1 MNPKFILTILA
12 FVALLAQGWA
22 QEKTVTGTVT
32 SADDGA
38 PLIGVSI
45 LIKSTAVG
53 TITDIDGRY
62 QIKTTDDA
70 TLVFSY
76 TGFQSQEMPVNG
88 QSTIDVKMT
97 SGVVLDGIV
106 VTALGISREKKALGY
121 SVQEVQGEEIAATQE
136 NNLINALQGKVAGVQ
151 INSSSG
157 APGAGAS
164 IVIRGLNSL
173 NPTAS
178 NQPLF
183 VIDGIPISN
192 QTSAG
197 NQLPSSG
204 SNAVN
209 SQEQSS
215 FTNRAAD
222 INPADI
228 ESISIL
234 KGPSATALYGL
245 RAANGV
251 VLITTKKGQTEG
263 KANVSLNTSF
273 GWEEVN
279 KQPELQTVFREGR
292 HGRLRFNSDGSPL
305 RFQTFGPKVYEG
317 KTPTF
322 DPVDDFFQT
331 GTQVRNSLSIQ
342 GGNERATYFT
352 SFSRLDHEGIIP
364 FTEWDR
370 TTVRLGGTIKV
381 ADPLTVSGSVGYTN
395 SGGNKPHEGDKSI
408 MSSLSYYTTSFD
420 INDYLN
426 PDGSQS
432 DFSDG
437 IIDNPRYLAEFS
449 QLKDNVHRVNGYI
462 GFNYQPATW
471 FELDYKVGNDFYN
484 DSRVRSIPAG
494 TDLGSQSGGFIIEE
508 QLNYRELT
516 SNLYARFSKQLGG
529 GFNSSLTV
537 GHNITDIQFNST
549 NTRGEGFSLE
559 NFYDLS
565 NTTNV
570 FASKNASRQRLV
582 GLFGI
587 LSLSYNN
594 YLYLDITG
602 RNDWSST
609 LPKENRSFFYPS
621 VSLSWVLSEM
631 ATLPEPISFLKLRG
645 SWAQVGKDAEP
656 YQIGVFYAGASN
668 FPFNGVNGFSLSTS
682 AGDFN
687 LKPET
692 TTSTEFGLDLRM
704 FHNRLGLDV
713 TLYQQNSKDQIIP
726 VPVSNA
732 TGFSRFITNAGE
744 IENSG
749 VELLLNATPI
759 KTKNFNWGLSV
770 NWSKVNSEVKSIKDG
785 IDAIIFSDN
794 RITNKLIE
802 GGKVGDLFGWDFNRN
817 DNGQLLIDDNGFPTL
832 NYDTMILVGN
842 AFPDWIGGLTNT
854 LSYKG
859 LSLSVLLEWR
869 SGGDVYDTGYRN
881 SLRNG
886 ILKET
891 ERGYEQVVFNG
902 VREDGTPNDIPV
914 EINGESLYRNGSR
927 YNDSYENLLQDA
939 SWFRIRRVSLS
950 YDIPTSL
957 WGGKYIS
964 GAKVTLSGNNLFLNT
979 PFKGFDPETNFFGSG
994 SNVYGYTGLKTPATR
1009 SYFVSL
1015 ALSF

>member
-1 MNPKFILTILA
+1 MQPKISLTILA
-12 FVALLAQGWA
+12 LLLLVVQGWT

-32 SADDGA
+32 AAEDGA

-45 LIKSTAVG
+45 LVKGTAVG
-53 TITDIDGRY
+53 TITDLNGRY
-62 QIKTTDDA
+62 EIKSTDDA

-76 TGFQSQEMPVNG
+76 TGYQSEEVPVGG
-88 QSTIDVKMT
+88 QSTIDVQLIA
-97 SGVVLDGIV
+97 GVQLDGVV

-121 SVQEVQGEEIAATQE
+121 AVQEVQGEDITSTQE
-136 NNLINALQGKVAGVQ
+136 SNLVNALQGKLAGVQ
-151 INSSSG
+151 INAGGG

-173 NPTAS
+173 NPTAN

-183 VIDGIPISN
+183 VVDGIPIGN
-192 QTSAG
+192 QTVAG

-251 VLITTKKGQTEG
+251 VLITTKKGKAEG
-263 KANVSLNTSF
+263 SASVNLSTSF
-273 GWEEVN
+273 GWDEVVTR
-279 KQPELQTVFREGR
+279 PELQNTFREGR

-322 DPVDDFFQT
+322 DPIADFFET
-331 GTQVRNSLSIQ
+331 GTQARTSVSIQ
-342 GGNERATYFT
+342 GGNDRATYFT
-352 SFSRLDHEGIIP
+352 SFSRLDHEGVIP
-364 FTEWDR
+364 FSEWDR

-381 ADPLTVSGSVGYTN
+381 AEPLSVSGSVGYTN

-408 MSSLSYYTTSFD
+408 MSSLSYHTTSFD
-420 INDYLN
+420 INDYIN
-426 PDGSQS
+426 PDGSQR
-432 DFSDG
+432 DYSDG

-449 QLKDNVHRVNGYI
+449 QLQDNVNRVNGYI
-462 GFNYQPATW
+462 GFNYKPADW
-471 FELDYKVGNDFYN
+471 FELDYRLGNDFYN
-484 DSRVRSIPAG
+484 DSRVRTIPAG
-494 TDLGSQSGGFIIEE
+494 TDLGSQTGGFIIEE
-508 QLNYRELT
+508 QVNYKELT
-516 SNLYARFSKQLGG
+516 SNLFAKFSKNLGG
-529 GFNSSLTV
+529 NFNSSLTV
-537 GHNITDIQFNST
+537 GQNITDIEISRI

-565 NTTNV
+565 NTANV
-570 FASKNASRQRLV
+570 FASKDGSRQRLMGV
-582 GLFGI
+582 FGI
-587 LSLSYNN
+587 LSLSYSN

-621 VSLSWVLSEM
+621 VSLSWVLSDM
-631 ATLPEPISFLKLRG
+631 TVLPEPISFLKLRG
-645 SWAQVGKDAEP
+645 SWAQVGKDAGP

-668 FPFNGVNGFSLSTS
+668 FPFDGINGFTRSTT
-682 AGDFN
+682 AGDFS

-692 TTSTEFGLDLRM
+692 TTSTEFGVDLRM
-704 FHNRLGLDV
+704 FHNRLGVDF
-713 TLYQQNSKDQIIP
+713 TWYKQNSKDQIIP

-732 TGFSRFITNAGE
+732 TGFARFVTNAGE
-744 IENSG
+744 IENTG
-749 VELLLNATPI
+749 LELLLNATPV
-759 KTKNFNWGLSV
+759 KTKDFNWDLSL
-770 NWSKVNSEVKSIKDG
+770 NWSTVDSEVKSIKEG
-785 IDAIIFSDN
+785 IDAIIFFDD
-794 RITNKLIE
+794 RITNKLVE
-802 GGKVGDLFGWDFNRN
+802 GGKVGDLYGWDFYR
-817 DNGQLLIDDNGFPTL
+817 DENGQMLIDQNGFPTI
-832 NYDTMILVGN
+832 NFDSTILVGN

-859 LSLSVLLEWR
+859 LSLSVLMEWR
-869 SGGDVYDTGYRN
+869 HGGDVYDRGLRN

-886 ILKET
+886 LLAMT
-891 ERGYEQVVFNG
+891 GRGYEQVVFNG
-902 VREDGTPNDIPV
+902 VKADGTPNDIPV
-914 EINGESLYRNGSR
+914 EIEGESFYRSGTR
-927 YNDSYENLLQDA
+927 YNNAYEILLEDA

-950 YDIPTSL
+950 YELPSSL
-957 WGGKYIS
+957 WGGKYIK
-964 GAKVTLSGNNLFLNT
+964 GAKVTVSGNNLFLNT
-979 PFKGFDPETNFFGSG
+979 PFRGFDPETNYFGSG

-1015 ALSF
+1015 GLTF